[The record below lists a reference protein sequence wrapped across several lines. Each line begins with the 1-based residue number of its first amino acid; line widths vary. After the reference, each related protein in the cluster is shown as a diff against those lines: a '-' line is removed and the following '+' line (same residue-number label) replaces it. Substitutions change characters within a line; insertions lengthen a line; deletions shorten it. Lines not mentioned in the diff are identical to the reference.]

1 MDKDILLQEPFTK
14 ITSKSKGD
22 STIRYVTF
30 NVNGIK
36 TIFNY
41 HPWNKFKQD
50 YNALF
55 NLLHADIIT
64 LQELKLSEST
74 IQQAKNIAH
83 LADYKSFISLPAT
96 KKGYSG
102 VGLFIRNP
110 SEGKN
115 AKHLTVVKA
124 EEGITGWLCS
134 RNGSN
139 VPYRELN
146 DNIGG
151 YTDFDKQLG
160 QFLDS
165 EGRCVVVE
173 LADNTVVFGVYCPA
187 NSQRTYE
194 GELFRLTFMK
204 LLLER
209 CRNLKNMGK
218 KVVVMGDININ
229 LDLIDNAEGIEFG
242 VKDNSI
248 RRALLGH
255 TFECMNYAECVK
267 FKSSLD
273 ARILLNKYVYR
284 SMWQDLSIDGKEE
297 NKDDEQKQF
306 LYDTTRFIQGRRM
319 KMYTVWN
326 TLTNSRDINYGSR
339 IDLIL
344 FSDESMVKNISQ
356 ADIWPCILGSD
367 HCPVFTDYDIDECQ
381 EDDDITEVPTKL
393 HLEAR
398 YHFKLEKTRD
408 ITSLFGSKNPK
419 KSASPDSSSTS
430 SVTSSQSSTPKPA
443 NSQESSLKPKYVY
456 KSRKVEKPEAKKNK
470 KTQIKSIS
478 NYFK

>member
-1 MDKDILLQEPFTK
+1 
-14 ITSKSKGD
+14 
-22 STIRYVTF
+22 
-30 NVNGIK
+30 
-36 TIFNY
+36 
-41 HPWNKFKQD
+41 
-50 YNALF
+50 
-55 NLLHADIIT
+55 
-64 LQELKLSEST
+64 
-74 IQQAKNIAH
+74 
-83 LADYKSFISLPAT
+83 
-96 KKGYSG
+96 
-102 VGLFIRNP
+102 
-110 SEGKN
+110 
-115 AKHLTVVKA
+115 
-124 EEGITGWLCS
+124 
-134 RNGSN
+134 
-139 VPYRELN
+139 
-146 DNIGG
+146 
-151 YTDFDKQLG
+151 
-160 QFLDS
+160 
-165 EGRCVVVE
+165 
-173 LADNTVVFGVYCPA
+173 
-187 NSQRTYE
+187 
-194 GELFRLTFMK
+194 
-204 LLLER
+204 
-209 CRNLKNMGK
+209 MGK

-229 LDLIDNAEGIEFG
+229 LDLIDNAEGIELG

-326 TLTNSRDINYGSR
+326 TLTNSREINYGSR